1 MLGTKKENF
10 GKQVELECQLMSED
24 LERKEEEE
32 NRKKRN
38 EDFCNQLDE
47 ESRNNVIVCVET
59 YSEDLKQLALNHMF
73 KKGWRCVQNDV
84 SCTQATVHYVLTFTS
99 YEGVAFFVAK

>member
-1 MLGTKKENF
+1 MFGPKKENS
-10 GKQVELECQLMSED
+10 GKQVELEEQLMSEE

-32 NRKKRN
+32 RRKKRN

-47 ESRNNVIVCVET
+47 ESKNNVIVCVET
-59 YSEDLKQLALNHMF
+59 YSGDLKQLALNHMF

-84 SCTQATVHYVLTFTS
+84 SCTRSTVHHVLTFTT
-99 YEGVAFFVAK
+99 YEGVAFFNVE